1 MPVIIAESLPAR
13 EILTKENVFVMTQKR
28 AETQDIR
35 PLRIALVNLM
45 PTKIETETQLLR
57 LIGNTPIQVEV
68 ELLHPATYQ
77 SKNTRRIY

>member
-35 PLRIALVNLM
+35 PLRIAL
-45 PTKIETETQLLR
+45 
-57 LIGNTPIQVEV
+57 
-68 ELLHPATYQ
+68 
-77 SKNTRRIY
+77 